1 MLSGNDI
8 RKKYLEFFAKK
19 QHKVYESASLIPDDP
34 TMLLTIAGMVPF
46 KPFFMGKAEP
56 PYKRLASSQ
65 KCIRTNDLENVGRTA
80 RHHTLF
86 EMLGNFSFG
95 DYFKEE
101 AIEFAWEFVTT
112 ELSLDKDKL
121 WVSVFENDDESVE
134 IWNKKM
140 GMPLERIVKL
150 GEKDNFWKAGPTG
163 SCGPCS
169 EIYVDRGEEYG
180 CGSSTC
186 GVGCDCDRYLEIWNL
201 VFTEFNRL
209 EDGSL
214 EPLPKKNIDTGMGL
228 ERITS
233 VIQNVS
239 SNFETDLLFPILKAA
254 ADKTGKK
261 YGESE
266 KVDFSLRVITDHI
279 RAVTFLIC
287 DGVLPSNDGRG
298 YVLRRILRRAIRHGR
313 LLGYNSMFLYELTS
327 KVIEIMG
334 DAYPDLKEKESHI
347 KKVILKEEE
356 KFQHTLDQGIII
368 ATESIEKAKAEGK
381 TSLNA
386 DDVFKLY
393 DTYGFPYELT
403 EEICQENGI
412 NIDFEEF
419 KVKMEE
425 QKERAREAREVI
437 KEKIEDSFIDEFYT
451 KYGKT
456 NFTGYSS
463 FNGNGKALYVNNIDS
478 SNVEVIFDST
488 PFYAESGG
496 QAADYGIVESISF
509 KGRVYAVTKR
519 RDIFIHRIEVVEG
532 DIELGETYSL
542 VLDISRRENIK
553 RNHTATHL
561 LQAALRAVIGTH
573 VQQAGSMVDGER
585 ARFDFTHYEGLK
597 VSEISAIEDMVNNK
611 ILENI
616 KVDINNMSQ
625 EEAKA
630 KGAMALF
637 GDKYGDVVRVVE
649 VKGFSTELCG
659 GTHVTSTGEIGLFK
673 ILSEAGVAAGT
684 RRIEAVTGLNTLN
697 YINGLNEK
705 IAKSSVYLK
714 SDSDHIVERAQKVM
728 EELKDAQKE
737 IEVLKSKIASNE
749 SSQLTNDIKEING
762 VKVLIKGFNG
772 KNAEEL
778 REMVDKL
785 KDKMISGVV
794 VLASNNG
801 NAVFAVGVT
810 KDVVSK
816 VKAGD
821 IVKEMAKIADGNGGG
836 RPDFAQAGG
845 KDGTKVDEAL
855 KFAEELLRG
864 KI

>member
-254 ADKTGKK
+254 ADKTSKK

-496 QAADYGIVESISF
+496 QAADYGIVESSSF

>member
-254 ADKTGKK
+254 ADKKGKK

-368 ATESIEKAKAEGK
+368 ATESIEKAKAEGE

-463 FNGNGKALYVNNIDS
+463 FNGKDRKS
-478 SNVEVIFDST
+478 
-488 PFYAESGG
+488 
-496 QAADYGIVESISF
+496 
-509 KGRVYAVTKR
+509 
-519 RDIFIHRIEVVEG
+519 VV
-532 DIELGETYSL
+532 
-542 VLDISRRENIK
+542 
-553 RNHTATHL
+553 
-561 LQAALRAVIGTH
+561 
-573 VQQAGSMVDGER
+573 
-585 ARFDFTHYEGLK
+585 
-597 VSEISAIEDMVNNK
+597 
-611 ILENI
+611 
-616 KVDINNMSQ
+616 
-625 EEAKA
+625 
-630 KGAMALF
+630 
-637 GDKYGDVVRVVE
+637 
-649 VKGFSTELCG
+649 
-659 GTHVTSTGEIGLFK
+659 
-673 ILSEAGVAAGT
+673 
-684 RRIEAVTGLNTLN
+684 
-697 YINGLNEK
+697 
-705 IAKSSVYLK
+705 
-714 SDSDHIVERAQKVM
+714 
-728 EELKDAQKE
+728 
-737 IEVLKSKIASNE
+737 
-749 SSQLTNDIKEING
+749 
-762 VKVLIKGFNG
+762 
-772 KNAEEL
+772 
-778 REMVDKL
+778 
-785 KDKMISGVV
+785 
-794 VLASNNG
+794 
-801 NAVFAVGVT
+801 
-810 KDVVSK
+810 
-816 VKAGD
+816 
-821 IVKEMAKIADGNGGG
+821 
-836 RPDFAQAGG
+836 
-845 KDGTKVDEAL
+845 
-855 KFAEELLRG
+855 
-864 KI
+864 